1 MDFEWCQ
8 GVLKKVENNNFEKL
22 KVRLN
27 SHIEINKDTIFNEWI
42 DCNCERKEEKL
53 NIVIDKKAPL
63 EKIVNLLNNRSMEIK
78 AIKKYLLNE
87 YEYAQEEQI
96 NKFLKE
102 LLDNQIL
109 CSDLRINMLSVRT
122 INWLIEKISLYE
134 DTRMYN

>member
-1 MDFEWCQ
+1 M
-8 GVLKKVENNNFEKL
+8 KL
-22 KVRLN
+22 TKIQ
-27 SHIEINKDTIFNEWI
+27 SFNEWI

-134 DTRMYN
+134 DTESIIDQLKNIYNELENYQNDLINQEIKN